1 MSKDKKKSLKGF
13 KKIYSGYHRTRK
25 TESFE
30 AVFEDI
36 IDVYNEYAACVQL
49 TEFSSI
55 SSINH
60 YEGLSQFLAERG
72 MRKESITRIYAVIE
86 QEINKIADDD
96 AKILNTIK
104 KEGNTNDSKGT
115 V

>member
-1 MSKDKKKSLKGF
+1 MSKDKKKHIF
-13 KKIYSGYHRTRK
+13 KQIYSGYHRTRK
-25 TESFE
+25 SEPFE

-55 SSINH
+55 SSITN
-60 YEGLSQFLAERG
+60 YKELSRFLAEKG
-72 MRKESITRIYAVIE
+72 MRKESIARIYAAIE

-96 AKILNTIK
+96 VAILNTIK
-104 KEGNTNDSKGT
+104 KDDAS
-115 V
+115 

>member
-1 MSKDKKKSLKGF
+1 MSKDKKKSLHKF
-13 KKIYSGYHRTRK
+13 KQIENNSHRTRK
-25 TESFE
+25 SEPFE

-49 TEFSSI
+49 TEYSSI
-55 SSINH
+55 SSINS
-60 YEGLSQFLAERG
+60 YEPLSKYLADKG
-72 MRKESITRIYAVIE
+72 MRRSSIARIYEVIK

-104 KEGNTNDSKGT
+104 KEN
-115 V
+115 

>member
-1 MSKDKKKSLKGF
+1 MSKDKKKSLHIF
-13 KKIYSGYHRTRK
+13 KQIQNDAHRTRK
-25 TESFE
+25 SEPFE

-49 TEFSSI
+49 TEYSSI
-55 SSINH
+55 FSITN
-60 YEGLSQFLAERG
+60 YEPLTRFLKEKG
-72 MRKESITRIYAVIE
+72 MRKESISRIYAAIE

-104 KEGNTNDSKGT
+104 KAN
-115 V
+115 

>member
-1 MSKDKKKSLKGF
+1 MSKDKKKHIF
-13 KKIYSGYHRTRK
+13 KQIYSGYHRTRK
-25 TESFE
+25 SEPFE

-55 SSINH
+55 SSITN
-60 YEGLSQFLAERG
+60 YEPLTHFLKEKG
-72 MRKESITRIYAVIE
+72 MRKESIARIHIAIE
-86 QEINKIADDD
+86 REINKIADDD

-104 KEGNTNDSKGT
+104 KEN
-115 V
+115 

>member
-1 MSKDKKKSLKGF
+1 MSKDKKKSLNMF
-13 KKIYSGYHRTRK
+13 KQIENNGHRSRK
-25 TESFE
+25 SEPFE

-49 TEFSSI
+49 TEYSSVSSI
-55 SSINH
+55 TSYEPLSNFLADKGLRKSSI
-60 YEGLSQFLAERG
+60 A
-72 MRKESITRIYAVIE
+72 RISAVID

-104 KEGNTNDSKGT
+104 KDGD
-115 V
+115 

>member
-1 MSKDKKKSLKGF
+1 MAKDKKKSLKVF
-13 KKIYSGYHRTRK
+13 KQIYSGYHRTHK

-55 SSINH
+55 SSITN
-60 YEGLSQFLAERG
+60 YEPLSRYLADKGL
-72 MRKESITRIYAVIE
+72 RKESISRIYAVIE

-104 KEGNTNDSKGT
+104 KGDT
-115 V
+115 